1 MFTSI
6 SWNLLILNPQDL
18 RRTKTVLLTCRGPA
32 PYLPELHF
40 RHGQRCIRITWRAE
54 NMPMARPTL
63 DLLNQNVQP
72 QTKKKK
78 NPQVI
83 LL

>member
-63 DLLNQNVQP
+63 DLLNQNVQH